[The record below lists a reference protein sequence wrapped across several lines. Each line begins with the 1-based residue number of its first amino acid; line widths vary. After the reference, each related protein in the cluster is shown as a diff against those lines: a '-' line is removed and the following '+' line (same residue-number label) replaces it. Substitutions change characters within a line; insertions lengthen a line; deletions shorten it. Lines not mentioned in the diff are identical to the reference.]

1 MQSGCRLVLFKD
13 RILRMLDIP
22 WLDGVIVK
30 TANHLPRIWGQ
41 EAWEEEG
48 AVIDLL
54 GKFI

>member
-1 MQSGCRLVLFKD
+1 VLFKD